1 MSGEEPEVIDLTG
14 PDENDSE
21 QDDQEDS
28 SDQDE
33 EEDSGQ
39 SSDHSDD
46 SVEVQ
51 INSDTRSKLYLSLA
65 ALPETQVR
73 SILNQL
79 IEQVPAVE
87 YALTRELV
95 TLKRKLDHHDYE
107 RHLER
112 CKNCYE
118 EFDTQLKKRNNECS
132 FHPGSPFYTQ
142 TNILETD
149 QWQGSLEPDY
159 ASFPDWDE
167 DVHGPIDN
175 EETRRHYPENFIWSC
190 CQADG
195 NSEGCV
201 HGVHQSANAQ
211 KKARVAA

>member
-132 FHPGSPFYTQ
+132 FHPGS
-142 TNILETD
+142 
-149 QWQGSLEPDY
+149 LEPDY